1 VIRAF
6 DPNLTG
12 KYDYDGR
19 AELQKGLPVNFGGVE
34 LPKSLGSPL
43 ARVYSPENFHFEGY
57 SQFPQPVSS
66 PYVNEK
72 LKISK
77 DYVISKRSKD
87 AMQAVRTFRDSFG
100 SKWNQK
106 MIEGTLE
113 NPLFRQNNVGL
124 SNLTAPYN
132 YSKQVEVKSIMR
144 NEKDFIDRGIEKLQE
159 RYNKKTQF
167 SKAPEGDNGDG
178 EDEAAQVQTARGG
191 RKSPTEIKIDKLKQT
206 FSQNFAGVK
215 KNGRL

>member
-1 VIRAF
+1 M
-6 DPNLTG
+6 
-12 KYDYDGR
+12 
-19 AELQKGLPVNFGGVE
+19 
-34 LPKSLGSPL
+34 
-43 ARVYSPENFHFEGY
+43 
-57 SQFPQPVSS
+57 
-66 PYVNEK
+66 NEK

-100 SKWNQK
+100 SQWNQK
-106 MIEGTLE
+106 MIESTLE

-132 YSKQVEVKSIMR
+132 YSKQVEVKSIMK

-215 KNGRL
+215 KNGRLQVETKYNRLSVSNVTSPVRRSPLRGGESLD